1 MSELWR
7 RLRWFLGRRR
17 FEAELEE
24 ELSHHLALSGDARQ
38 FGNVT
43 LIKEDSRMMWSGR
56 LTEQFFQDI
65 RYGLRA
71 MAKNRLFTAMA
82 VLSLALGIGANTAI
96 YSFMDAVF
104 MRRLP
109 VSHPEQLVVLN
120 WSRRAPTPV
129 VHSINGSMWPDDA
142 RGSASPNFPF
152 AAWEELR
159 REQGVLQSL
168 FAYARADKLNVISGG
183 QAELASCLRVSGN
196 FYSGLGVMPAAGRLI
211 AEQDDRPG
219 APLVAVLSFDYWQSR
234 FAGRP
239 EIVGGAV
246 TIDNLPFTVIGVSAP
261 GYSGIDGG
269 SAAAISIP
277 LHTVP
282 LFAPNPADDE
292 RSRFLD
298 SHFYWV
304 EMMGRLRPGVTMS
317 QAESTLGAVFGRFA
331 DASAATDRERKGGKP
346 QLWIEEGA
354 SGLDSLRR
362 EYSEPLL
369 VLMAMV
375 GLILAIACANVANLL
390 LARSSARRR
399 EIAVRL
405 SLGANRARIVRQL
418 LTESAMLSVA
428 GGLLGLLVALAG
440 VRGISWLI
448 SEPVN
453 DLVLSPSLNWPVLAF
468 TLTLSVAT
476 GLVFGLAPA
485 LQSTRIDVT
494 PALKEARSSPPTS
507 RGRKIGLGHSLIV
520 AQVAMSLVLAVAAG
534 LFLRTLSRL
543 NAVELGFNR
552 ENLLVFSLNARP
564 AGYKQPALAAFYD
577 SLLSRFRAVPG
588 VRSASFSDF
597 PLVSQHWNDENL
609 TIPGYTAPGSG
620 KPNSALLSID
630 PDFLKT
636 MQIPLLLG
644 RAFGPHDLAS
654 PRVAVVNSAFAKK
667 FFPGA
672 NPVGRRIGIGDHSA
686 VDIEIVG
693 VAKDAHY
700 NSLREELPPVAY
712 VPYTQY
718 LDDFGRVSFEI
729 RAEGDPLSLAA
740 TVRALVHEVSPAVP
754 IDGLTTQTAVI
765 DNTISQQRTFA
776 DLCSG
781 FAALAL
787 LIACV
792 GLYGTMAYTV
802 ERRTGEFGIRIA
814 LGAKRTGIVWMVLRE
829 VFLMAGAGLAIGL
842 VVAWQSGRVVQ
853 SFLYGVKPND
863 AYVITGSALALTVAA
878 VAAGFAPAWR
888 ASRIDPMVALR
899 HE

>member
-7 RLRWFLGRRR
+7 RLQWLFRRRR

-24 ELSHHLALSGDARQ
+24 ELSHHLSLSGDPRR
-38 FGNVT
+38 FGNTT
-43 LIKEDSRMMWSGR
+43 LIKEDSRLIWAGR
-56 LTEQFFQDI
+56 LTEQFFQDT

-82 VLSLALGIGANTAI
+82 VVSLALGIGANTAI
-96 YSFMDAVF
+96 YSFMDAVLV
-104 MRRLP
+104 RRLP

-120 WSRRAPTPV
+120 WSRRAKTPV
-129 VHSINGSMWPDDA
+129 IHSINGTMWRDDA
-142 RGSASPNFPF
+142 RGSSSPNFPF
-152 AAWEELR
+152 AAWQELR
-159 REQGVLQSL
+159 GEHGVLQSL
-168 FAYARADKLNVISGG
+168 FAYARADKVNLISAG

-196 FYSGLGVMPAAGRLI
+196 FYSGLGVIPAAGRLI
-211 AEQDDRPG
+211 SEQDDRPG
-219 APLVAVLSFDYWQSR
+219 APMVVVLSFDYWQSR

-239 EIVGGAV
+239 EIVGSNV

-261 GYSGIDGG
+261 GFSGIDGG
-269 SAAAISIP
+269 RAAAISIP
-277 LHTVP
+277 LRTVP
-282 LFAPNPADDE
+282 LFAPKPDDDA
-292 RSRFLD
+292 RDRFLD
-298 SHFYWV
+298 SHFYWL

-317 QAESTLGAVFGRFA
+317 QAESTLGGMFRRFA
-331 DASAATDRERKGGKP
+331 EASATTDRERKGDKP
-346 QLWIEEGA
+346 QLWLEEGA
-354 SGLDSLRR
+354 SGLDTLRR
-362 EYSEPLL
+362 EYSKPLFL
-369 VLMAMV
+369 LMAMV
-375 GLILAIACANVANLL
+375 GLILAIACANVANLM
-390 LARSSARRR
+390 LARSTARRR

-405 SLGANRARIVRQL
+405 SLGAYRARIVRQL

-428 GGLLGLLVALAG
+428 GGGLGLLVAFAG

-448 SEPVN
+448 SDPLG

-468 TLTLSVAT
+468 TFALSVVT

-494 PALKEARSSPPTS
+494 PALKEARASAPTS
-507 RGRKIGLGHSLIV
+507 RSRGFGLGNSLIV

-534 LFLRTLSRL
+534 LFVRTLSRL

-564 AGYKQPALAAFYD
+564 AGYQQQRLAAFYEN
-577 SLLSRFRAVPG
+577 LLSRFRSVPG
-588 VRSASFSDF
+588 VRSASLSDF
-597 PLVSQHWNDENL
+597 LLVSQHWNDENL
-609 TIPGYTAPGSG
+609 TIPGYTAPGDG
-620 KPNSALLSID
+620 KPNSALLSVA

-636 MQIPLLLG
+636 MQIPIVLG
-644 RAFGPHDLAS
+644 RGFGPHDIAS
-654 PRVAVVNSAFAKK
+654 PRVAIVSEAFSKK

-672 NPVGRRIGIGDHSA
+672 NPVCRRIGIGSHSPA
-686 VDIEIVG
+686 DIEIVG

-700 NSLREELPPVAY
+700 NSLREELPTVAY
-712 VPYTQY
+712 VPYTQF
-718 LDDFGRVSFEI
+718 LEDFGQVSFEI
-729 RAEGDPLSLAA
+729 RAAGDPLSLAA
-740 TVRALVHEVSPAVP
+740 TVRTIVHDASPAVP
-754 IDGLTTQTAVI
+754 LDGLTTQAAVI

-776 DLCSG
+776 DLCTG

-802 ERRTGEFGIRIA
+802 ARRTGEIGIRIA
-814 LGAKRTGIVWMVLRE
+814 LGAKRAGIIWMVLRQ
-829 VFLMAGAGLAIGL
+829 VCLLAGAGLAIGL
-842 VVAWQSGRVVQ
+842 VIAWQSSHVVQ

-863 AYVITGSALALTVAA
+863 AYVMAGAALALAVAA

-888 ASRIDPMVALR
+888 ASRIDPMAALR